1 MKIRRPL
8 ALQLPPVSPQT
19 SSQHLQIP
27 SQSLQAPI
35 QYNQPPSASLQA
47 PPQPLASLQAPT
59 VTPFDLR
66 PENRPFQ
73 VNETVGSK
81 PEFAKR
87 CEFLLLHC
95 QLIISNNYP
104 QSCPCSR
111 SSRSRTTLAPRRRG
125 RTEPATQATTAPLSG
140 ERRLDPV
147 QVDLASAV
155 FVSRRGRDCCLFLHF
170 HLFLY
175 VVGGD
180 NKLCDRTGVSNA
192 AMASYLLLVF
202 VFVFDLYL
210 YLNSVCIYISICI
223 CILLSVTNCYVIGQV
238 PAALVSLFT
247 VNSSAA
253 PCCASCCHAHQTLA
267 AFIICTTHIS

>member
-1 MKIRRPL
+1 MKSMFCVALIVLLCDLSCDGAGVRRLTRRRKVLPTSGLSSPSRSKKMVAENHPVFRFRKLLQIKLLILRHLASYFEILTSDLVAVARQNTLPEGVVVQPNGLPRRRRVKIRRPL

-87 CEFLLLHC
+87 CE
-95 QLIISNNYP
+95 
-104 QSCPCSR
+104 
-111 SSRSRTTLAPRRRG
+111 LA
-125 RTEPATQATTAPLSG
+125 
-140 ERRLDPV
+140 
-147 QVDLASAV
+147 
-155 FVSRRGRDCCLFLHF
+155 
-170 HLFLY
+170 
-175 VVGGD
+175 
-180 NKLCDRTGVSNA
+180 
-192 AMASYLLLVF
+192 
-202 VFVFDLYL
+202 
-210 YLNSVCIYISICI
+210 
-223 CILLSVTNCYVIGQV
+223 
-238 PAALVSLFT
+238 
-247 VNSSAA
+247 
-253 PCCASCCHAHQTLA
+253 
-267 AFIICTTHIS
+267 